1 MHLTL
6 SIPALLFPAISLS
19 MLAYNARYLA
29 IAALIRQLHQRY
41 QETESAAIGLQ
52 VKQLRKRLTIIKN
65 MQAVAIMSFLLA
77 VVTMF
82 LIYVELDFWANLVF
96 GVSLFA
102 LMISLI
108 LSFIEVQLSTKALS
122 IQLEDIAP
130 QSQNVVLITK
140 YLLQLQIIK
149 TLITFIIIHSHK
161 GNNINLFNP
170 NLFYDLF
177 FSLNFSIVI
186 SKKNLKG
193 LP

>member
-1 MHLTL
+1 MQLTL

-82 LIYVELDFWANLVF
+82 LIYVELGFWANLVF

-102 LMISLI
+102 LMISLV
-108 LSFIEVQLSTKALS
+108 LSLIEVQLSTKSLG
-122 IQLEDIAP
+122 IQLKDMDA
-130 QSQNVVLITK
+130 S
-140 YLLQLQIIK
+140 
-149 TLITFIIIHSHK
+149 
-161 GNNINLFNP
+161 
-170 NLFYDLF
+170 
-177 FSLNFSIVI
+177 
-186 SKKNLKG
+186 
-193 LP
+193 